1 MTKLTLLIITTIFVY
16 NGYTQKIKS
25 KVVQYQYVQLPLTP
39 INKNIRNYNSIIVAD
54 YISTNRKKQAEYNSE
69 LERANFEFET
79 ANAAY
84 PALVAEA
91 ELEYERELSAYNQ
104 KSLAIKV
111 LEKKVLD
118 EDNKPVKRIPPSPV
132 MRNVREPILQKE
144 YDLPALAKTYLTV
157 DGFKNDL
164 SNAVK
169 INVIIYGFDH
179 TKPRNISEVKKQVSS
194 SNGTT
199 TTKNIT
205 YYHTEFSYRHT
216 MSVRVNTP
224 DGKEILFLT
233 PQELNNYKKYK
244 SNESTVR
251 QSINN
256 ELLISN
262 YEEKVLQDNLLF
274 IQNLVND
281 RIGYKHQDRSIS
293 LYYVKEKKGVYTD
306 LLVAFNN
313 LHAGLKLLI
322 DDELAAEEKLEKSI
336 AIYEEALVESNLN
349 DKKARINKNIS
360 YAVFFNVLE
369 CYFATGKLDK
379 AESIL
384 TNLNSLPLSG
394 VQRKLKEEYETLIN
408 ETRKRIKANNY

>member
-25 KVVQYQYVQLPLTP
+25 KVVEYQYVQLPLTP

-54 YISTNRKKQAEYNSE
+54 YISKNRKKQAEYNSE
-69 LERANFEFET
+69 LARAKLEFET

-84 PALVAEA
+84 PSLVAEA

-104 KSLAIKV
+104 KSLATKV

-118 EDNKPVKRIPPSPV
+118 EDNKPVKRIPPPPV

-179 TKPRNISEVKKQVSS
+179 TKPRIISEVKKQVSS

-199 TTKNIT
+199 TTKNTT

-216 MSVRVNTP
+216 MSVRVTTP

-244 SNESTVR
+244 TNESTIR

-256 ELLISN
+256 KLLIST

-293 LYYVKEKKGVYTD
+293 LSYVKEKKGVYTD

-313 LHAGLKLLI
+313 LSAGLKLLI
-322 DDELAAEEKLEKSI
+322 DDELASEEKLKKSI
-336 AIYEEALVESNLN
+336 AIYEEALDESDMN

-360 YAVFFNVLE
+360 YAVFFNLLE
-369 CYFATGKLDK
+369 CYFATEKLDK

-394 VQRKLKEEYETLIN
+394 AQRKLKEEYESLIN
-408 ETRKRIKANNY
+408 ETRKRMKANNY

>member
-16 NGYTQKIKS
+16 NGYTQKIKF
-25 KVVQYQYVQLPLTP
+25 KVVEYQYVQLPLTP

-69 LERANFEFET
+69 LARAKLEFET

-84 PALVAEA
+84 PSLVAEA

-104 KSLAIKV
+104 KSLATKV

-118 EDNKPVKRIPPSPV
+118 EDNKPVKRIPPPPV

-144 YDLPALAKTYLTV
+144 YDLPALAKTYLTL

-179 TKPRNISEVKKQVSS
+179 TKPRIISEVKKQVSS

-199 TTKNIT
+199 TTKNTT

-216 MSVRVNTP
+216 MSVRVTTP

-244 SNESTVR
+244 TNESTIR
-251 QSINN
+251 QSVNN
-256 ELLISN
+256 ELLIST

-293 LYYVKEKKGVYTD
+293 LSYVKDKKGVYTD

-313 LHAGLKLLI
+313 LSAGLKLLI
-322 DDELAAEEKLEKSI
+322 DDEVASEEKLKKSI
-336 AIYEEALVESNLN
+336 AIYEEALDESDMN

-360 YAVFFNVLE
+360 YAVFFNLLE
-369 CYFATGKLDK
+369 CYFATEKLDK

-394 VQRKLKEEYETLIN
+394 VQRKLKEEYESLIN
-408 ETRKRIKANNY
+408 ETRKRMKANNY

>member
-1 MTKLTLLIITTIFVY
+1 MTKLTFLIITTIFVY

-25 KVVQYQYVQLPLTP
+25 KVVEYQYVQLPLKP

-69 LERANFEFET
+69 LARAKHEFET

-84 PALVAEA
+84 PSLVAEA

-118 EDNKPVKRIPPSPV
+118 EDNKPVKRIPPPPV

-179 TKPRNISEVKKQVSS
+179 TKPRIISEVKKQVSS

-199 TTKNIT
+199 TTKNTT

-216 MSVRVNTP
+216 MSVRVTTP

-244 SNESTVR
+244 TNESTVR

-256 ELLISN
+256 ELLIST

-293 LYYVKEKKGVYTD
+293 LSYVKDKKGVYTD

-313 LHAGLKLLI
+313 LSAGLKLLI
-322 DDELAAEEKLEKSI
+322 DDELASEEKLKKSI
-336 AIYEEALVESNLN
+336 AIYEEALDESDMN

-360 YAVFFNVLE
+360 YAVFFNLLE
-369 CYFATGKLDK
+369 CYFATEKLDK

-408 ETRKRIKANNY
+408 ETRKRMKANNY

>member
-16 NGYTQKIKS
+16 NGYTQKIKF
-25 KVVQYQYVQLPLTP
+25 KVVEYQYVQLPLTP

-69 LERANFEFET
+69 LARAKLEFET

-84 PALVAEA
+84 PSLVAEA

-104 KSLAIKV
+104 KSLATKV

-118 EDNKPVKRIPPSPV
+118 EDNKPVKRIPPPPV

-144 YDLPALAKTYLTV
+144 YDLPALAKTYLTL

-179 TKPRNISEVKKQVSS
+179 TKPRIISEVKKQVSS

-199 TTKNIT
+199 TTKNTT

-216 MSVRVNTP
+216 MSVRVTTP

-244 SNESTVR
+244 TNESTVR

-256 ELLISN
+256 ELLIST

-293 LYYVKEKKGVYTD
+293 LSYVKDKKGVYTD

-313 LHAGLKLLI
+313 LSAGLKLLI
-322 DDELAAEEKLEKSI
+322 DDELASEEKLKKSI
-336 AIYEEALVESNLN
+336 AIYEEALDESDMN

-360 YAVFFNVLE
+360 YAVFFNLLE
-369 CYFATGKLDK
+369 CYFATEKLDK

-394 VQRKLKEEYETLIN
+394 AQRKLKEEYESLIN
-408 ETRKRIKANNY
+408 ETRKRMKANNY

>member
-1 MTKLTLLIITTIFVY
+1 MTKLTFLIITTIFVY

-25 KVVQYQYVQLPLTP
+25 KVVEYQYVQLPLTP

-69 LERANFEFET
+69 LARAKLEFET

-84 PALVAEA
+84 PSLVAEA

-118 EDNKPVKRIPPSPV
+118 EDNKPVKRIPSPPV

-179 TKPRNISEVKKQVSS
+179 TKPRIISEIKKQVSS

-199 TTKNIT
+199 TTKNTT

-216 MSVRVNTP
+216 MSVRVTTP

-244 SNESTVR
+244 TNESTVR

-256 ELLISN
+256 ELLIST

-281 RIGYKHQDRSIS
+281 RIGYKHQNRSIS
-293 LYYVKEKKGVYTD
+293 LSYVKEKKGVYTD

-313 LHAGLKLLI
+313 LSAGLKLLI
-322 DDELAAEEKLEKSI
+322 DDDLAAKEKLEKSI
-336 AIYEEALVESNLN
+336 AIYEKALVESDMN

-394 VQRKLKEEYETLIN
+394 VQRKLKEKYEILIN
-408 ETRKRIKANNY
+408 KTRKRIKANN

>member
-1 MTKLTLLIITTIFVY
+1 MTKLTLLIIATIFVY
-16 NGYTQKIKS
+16 NGYTQKIKF
-25 KVVQYQYVQLPLTP
+25 KVVEYQYVQLPLTP

-69 LERANFEFET
+69 LARAKLEFET

-84 PALVAEA
+84 PSLVAEA

-104 KSLAIKV
+104 KSLATKV

-118 EDNKPVKRIPPSPV
+118 EDNKPVKRIPPPPV

-179 TKPRNISEVKKQVSS
+179 TKPRIISEVKKQVSS

-199 TTKNIT
+199 TTKNTT

-216 MSVRVNTP
+216 MSVRVTTP

-244 SNESTVR
+244 TNESTIR

-256 ELLISN
+256 ELLIST

-293 LYYVKEKKGVYTD
+293 LSYVKEKKGVYTD

-313 LHAGLKLLI
+313 LSAGLKLLI
-322 DDELAAEEKLEKSI
+322 DDELASEEKLKKSI
-336 AIYEEALVESNLN
+336 AIYEEALDESDMN

-360 YAVFFNVLE
+360 YAVFFNLLE
-369 CYFATGKLDK
+369 CYFATEKLDK

-394 VQRKLKEEYETLIN
+394 AQRKLKEEYESLIN
-408 ETRKRIKANNY
+408 ETRKRMKANNY

>member
-1 MTKLTLLIITTIFVY
+1 MTKLTFLIITTIFVY

-25 KVVQYQYVQLPLTP
+25 KVVEYQYVQLPLKP

-69 LERANFEFET
+69 LARAKHEFET

-84 PALVAEA
+84 PSIVAEA

-118 EDNKPVKRIPPSPV
+118 EDNKPVKRIPPPPV

-179 TKPRNISEVKKQVSS
+179 TKPRIISEVKKQVSS

-199 TTKNIT
+199 TTKNTT

-216 MSVRVNTP
+216 MSVRVTTP

-244 SNESTVR
+244 TNESTVR

-256 ELLISN
+256 ELLIST

-293 LYYVKEKKGVYTD
+293 LSYVKDKKGVYTD

-313 LHAGLKLLI
+313 LSAGLKLLI
-322 DDELAAEEKLEKSI
+322 DDELASEEKLKKSI
-336 AIYEEALVESNLN
+336 AIYEEALDESDMN

-360 YAVFFNVLE
+360 YAVFFNLLE
-369 CYFATGKLDK
+369 CYFATEKLDN

-408 ETRKRIKANNY
+408 ETRKRMKANNY

>member
-16 NGYTQKIKS
+16 NGYTQKIKF
-25 KVVQYQYVQLPLTP
+25 KVVEYQYVQLPLTP

-69 LERANFEFET
+69 LARAKLEFET

-84 PALVAEA
+84 PSLVAEA

-104 KSLAIKV
+104 KSLATKV

-118 EDNKPVKRIPPSPV
+118 EDNKPVKRIPPPPV

-144 YDLPALAKTYLTV
+144 YDLPALAKTYLTL

-179 TKPRNISEVKKQVSS
+179 TKPRIISEVKKQVSS

-199 TTKNIT
+199 TTKNTT

-216 MSVRVNTP
+216 MSVRVTTP

-244 SNESTVR
+244 TNESTIR
-251 QSINN
+251 QSVNN
-256 ELLISN
+256 ELLIST

-293 LYYVKEKKGVYTD
+293 LSYVKDKKGVYTD

-313 LHAGLKLLI
+313 LSAGLKLLI
-322 DDELAAEEKLEKSI
+322 DDELASEEKLKKSI
-336 AIYEEALVESNLN
+336 AIYEEALDESDMN

-360 YAVFFNVLE
+360 YAVFFNLLE
-369 CYFATGKLDK
+369 CYFATEKLDK

-394 VQRKLKEEYETLIN
+394 AQRKLKEEYESLIN
-408 ETRKRIKANNY
+408 ETRKRMKANNY

>member
-16 NGYTQKIKS
+16 NGYTQKIKF
-25 KVVQYQYVQLPLTP
+25 KVVEYQYVQLPLTP

-69 LERANFEFET
+69 LARAKLEFET

-84 PALVAEA
+84 PSLVAEA

-104 KSLAIKV
+104 KSLATKV

-118 EDNKPVKRIPPSPV
+118 EDNKPVKRIPPPPV

-144 YDLPALAKTYLTV
+144 YDLPALAKTYLTL

-179 TKPRNISEVKKQVSS
+179 TKPRIISEVKKQVSS

-199 TTKNIT
+199 TTKNTT

-216 MSVRVNTP
+216 MSVRVTTP

-244 SNESTVR
+244 TNESTIR
-251 QSINN
+251 QSVNN
-256 ELLISN
+256 ELLIST

-293 LYYVKEKKGVYTD
+293 LSYVKDKKGVYTD

-313 LHAGLKLLI
+313 LSAGLKLLI
-322 DDELAAEEKLEKSI
+322 DDELASEEKLKKSI
-336 AIYEEALVESNLN
+336 AIYEEALDESDMN

-360 YAVFFNVLE
+360 YAVFFNLLE
-369 CYFATGKLDK
+369 CYFATEKLDK

-394 VQRKLKEEYETLIN
+394 VQRKLKEEYESLIN
-408 ETRKRIKANNY
+408 ETRKRMKANNY